1 MLPPSSPPQPSA
13 ECQILT
19 SACDTSD
26 FTLGTKKSLGAYKG
40 KYEAH
45 EWVGGVYYISDTQN
59 HNDEDSNLEQQLN
72 EKDSALQNLLT
83 ESNAAKA
90 RPQPGP
96 APKVQQ

>member
-1 MLPPSSPPQPSA
+1 MLPPEAPMLPPSSPPQPSA

-59 HNDEDSNLEQQLN
+59 HNDVDSDDGEQQLN
-72 EKDSALQNLLT
+72 ADDLVGQIYKCSAM
-83 ESNAAKA
+83 SS
-90 RPQPGP
+90 G
-96 APKVQQ
+96 